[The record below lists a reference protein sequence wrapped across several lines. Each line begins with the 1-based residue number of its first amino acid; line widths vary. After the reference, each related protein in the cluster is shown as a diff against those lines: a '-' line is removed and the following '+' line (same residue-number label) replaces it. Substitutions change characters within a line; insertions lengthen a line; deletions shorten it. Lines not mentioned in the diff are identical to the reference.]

1 MFLVYVIVSKD
12 NAIICFLQSLRS
24 LMNDFLCMYI
34 VFFAF
39 FVKCAYN
46 IIPGKVSS
54 LTRSSKIS
62 Q

>member
-46 IIPGKVSS
+46 IIPEKSFVAN
-54 LTRSSKIS
+54 
-62 Q
+62 